1 MIERNGD
8 MFTTDARYLAHG
20 VNCKGLMGSGI
31 AVQFRKRFPEMHA
44 GYVERCR
51 DGRLTPG
58 DFWVGAGM
66 LNGRTVLPVNLAS
79 QDEPGANAHYHLL
92 FSALQNFA
100 AAASH
105 PERLRMYGGI
115 VAIPEIGCGIGG
127 LEWHRVKYILEC
139 IEKMYPSI
147 EFEVWHYAG

>member
-44 GYVERCR
+44 GYVERCL
-51 DGRLTPG
+51 DGRLAPG
-58 DFWVGAGM
+58 SFWVSTGI
-66 LNGRTVLPVNLAS
+66 LNGRTVLPLNLAS
-79 QDEPGANAHYHLL
+79 QDEPGANARYDYL
-92 FSALQNFA
+92 FSALAGFA

-127 LEWHRVKYILEC
+127 LEWAKVKEILLC
-139 IEKMYPSI
+139 IERMWPEI
-147 EFEVWHYAG
+147 EFEAWHYVG

>member
-1 MIERNGD
+1 MMERKGD
-8 MFTTDARYLAHG
+8 LFDTDANYIAHG

-58 DFWVGAGM
+58 SFWVSTGM
-66 LNGRTVLPVNLAS
+66 LNGRTVFPLNLAS
-79 QDEPGANAHYHLL
+79 QDEPGANARYGYL
-92 FSALQNFA
+92 FSSLAAFA
-100 AAASH
+100 AAATN
-105 PERLRMYGGI
+105 PARLHMYGGI

-127 LEWHRVKYILEC
+127 LEWAKVKEILLC
-139 IEKMYPSI
+139 IERMWPEI
-147 EFEVWHYAG
+147 EFEVWHYVG